1 MLWPTEPLPDMATP
15 HSTHPRAAP
24 PLHDTVPHCHYVSTQ
39 CRTWL
44 SLAFAFRSSAVA
56 MPLHLKDVPSN
67 TSHCDAIALLNG
79 AITSQNRTTPGT
91 TLLCAAATSQNISL
105 ICTTM
110 PMPHSA
116 SHNKAYAFVS
126 SITSYRKR
134 PLPPFLHWPVP

>member
-79 AITSQNRTTPGT
+79 AITSQNRATPSV
-91 TLLCAAATSQNISL
+91 TLPLQLDASLYNTSQ
-105 ICTTM
+105 
-110 PMPHSA
+110 
-116 SHNKAYAFVS
+116 Y
-126 SITSYRKR
+126 ITITAPRQA
-134 PLPPFLHWPVP
+134 LHCFAPPQHHKTFH